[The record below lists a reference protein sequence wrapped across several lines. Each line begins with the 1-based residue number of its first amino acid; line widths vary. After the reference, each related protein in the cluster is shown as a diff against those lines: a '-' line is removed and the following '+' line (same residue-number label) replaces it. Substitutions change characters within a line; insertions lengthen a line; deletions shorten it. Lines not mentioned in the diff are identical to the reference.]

1 VTTILTLGGGGFST
15 SEDGSSAIDD
25 FLLSLTGRQ
34 RPKVCFVPTASGDSV
49 EYAERFLRAF
59 DGRAETSV
67 LSLFGSASFGYTP
80 PEHVL
85 GQDVVY
91 VGGGCLLSMLAVW
104 RAHGLD
110 AILRE
115 AWEAGVLLCGLS
127 AGSLCWYET
136 GLTAYHHEPR
146 PYEGLGLLPHSNA
159 VHYGD
164 EPERRPQYH
173 AALLGGMRGG
183 YAASDGAA
191 LHFEGTELSRVVT
204 SRPAARAYR
213 VDAVGGEVVERE
225 LESTCLAAP
234 VSLLA

>member
-1 VTTILTLGGGGFST
+1 VRPQIVAFGGGGFSM
-15 SEDGSSAIDD
+15 EPGG
-25 FLLSLTGRQ
+25 LLDAYVLASCGKP
-34 RPKVCFVPTASGDSV
+34 RPRVCFLPTASGDADHYV
-49 EYAERFLRAF
+49 VRFYKTF
-59 DGRAETSV
+59 GGRAETSH
-67 LSLFGSASFGYTP
+67 LPLFRRDAGPRDLRAAL
-80 PEHVL
+80 L